1 MRHFVSAALC
11 AVAVLASPVFV
22 APALAADEGA
32 AARLA
37 AIASHAAEHADVRYA
52 FTVDFQR
59 TENDDR
65 IAFKA
70 RYDPRVSQNNGWRLI
85 DAAPE
90 ELDKKARKAFE
101 ELQAP
106 EKGDEAIVYD
116 KLGEALEKAE
126 LREETDA
133 EAVFV
138 APIEDEDNP
147 DGVMEIVIRM
157 DKAAGHVSRIDIQ
170 STQKFKPMAMVRV
183 DAFRQTQFYAPSADG
198 GPARL
203 SKSEGEA
210 KGKAFFNRFDTAT
223 VQTYSDI
230 EIVDPA

>member
-1 MRHFVSAALC
+1 MRFVVSAAFC
-11 AVAVLASPVFV
+11 AVALVASPV
-22 APALAADEGA
+22 LAADAGA
-32 AARLA
+32 PARLS

-59 TENDDR
+59 TENNDR

-70 RYDPRVSQNNGWRLI
+70 RYDPRVSENNGWRLI
-85 DAAPE
+85 GAAPGD
-90 ELDKKARKAFE
+90 LDKKARKAFE

-106 EKGDEAIVYD
+106 EKGDDAIVYD
-116 KLGEALEKAE
+116 KLGEALEKAQ
-126 LREETDA
+126 LRDETDA

-157 DKAAGHVSRIDIQ
+157 DKAAGYVSRIDIQ
-170 STQKFKPMAMVRV
+170 STQKFKPVAMVRI
-183 DAFRQTQFYAPSADG
+183 DAFRQTQFYAPAADG
-198 GPARL
+198 GPALL
-203 SKSEGEA
+203 SKSEGVA
-210 KGKAFFNRFDTAT
+210 RGKAFFNKFDAKT